1 METISID
8 YNGTPLEVSGKV
20 DGKHIMATLD
30 QPEEHPEFIWQI
42 VTVKGSDIDISD
54 LLSQKQLD
62 EIDELVN
69 EKFYE

>member
-1 METISID
+1 METISVD
-8 YNGTPLEVSGKV
+8 YGGIPLEVSGKV
-20 DGKHIMATLD
+20 NHID
-30 QPEEHPEFIWQI
+30 EFHWTI
-42 VTVKGSDIDISD
+42 VTVKGSDIDIID